1 MEKEAVSR
9 VRIDANIKSMA
20 HKILSFGSLNIDYVY
35 SVDHFVQKGETL
47 SSGALEIFSGGKGLN
62 QSIALGRAG
71 AEVFHA
77 GAVGPDGQFLVDL
90 LREAGVDT
98 HLVKQLES
106 VRTGNAIIQRDPA
119 GNNCILLYGGANQ
132 AITREQAE
140 ESLEGF
146 GAGDY
151 IVLQNEINQMPF
163 LMERARARGMRIVL
177 NPSPMNG
184 RILEMPLDCVDYLIL
199 NEVEAAQ
206 ILEADAPSLEDEEA
220 GEAMAGLLK
229 KKFPGS
235 RIVLTLG
242 ENGSVYCGEELLIR
256 QPAYTVKAV
265 DTTAAGD
272 TFTGYFI
279 AGISRRMPAGEALDA
294 AARAAALAV
303 TRPGAAPSIPAW
315 EEVQAWRPTPAAAPA
330 IH

>member
-1 MEKEAVSR
+1 
-9 VRIDANIKSMA
+9 MA
-20 HKILSFGSLNIDYVY
+20 DKILSFGSLNIDYVY

-47 SSGALEIFSGGKGLN
+47 ASGALEIFSGGKGLN
-62 QSIALGRAG
+62 QSVALGRAG

-77 GAVGPDGQFLVDL
+77 GAVGPDGQFLLDL
-90 LREAGVDT
+90 LQEAGVDT
-98 HLVKQLES
+98 HLVKRLES
-106 VRTGNAIIQRDPA
+106 VRTGNAIIQRDPE

-132 AITREQAE
+132 AITREQVK

-163 LMERARARGMRIVL
+163 LMEQAHAKGMHIVL

-184 RILEMPLDCVDYLIL
+184 RIFEMPLGCVDYLIL

-206 ILEADAPSLEDEEA
+206 ILEADTPALGDEKAALGDEKA
-220 GEAMAGLLK
+220 GEAMAELLK
-229 KKFPGS
+229 KKFPRS

-242 ENGSVYCGEELLIR
+242 ENGSVYCGEETRIR
-256 QPAYTVKAV
+256 QPAYAVRAV

-279 AGISRRMPAGEALDA
+279 AGISRGMSAEEALDTA
-294 AARAAALAV
+294 SRAAAIAV
-303 TRPGAAPSIPAW
+303 TKPGAAPSIPAW
-315 EEVQAWRPTPAAAPA
+315 EQVQDWNPTPAAAPA

>member
-1 MEKEAVSR
+1 
-9 VRIDANIKSMA
+9 MA
-20 HKILSFGSLNIDYVY
+20 DKILSFGSLNIDYVY

-47 SSGALEIFSGGKGLN
+47 ASGALEIFSGGKGLN
-62 QSIALGRAG
+62 QSVALGRAG

-77 GAVGPDGQFLVDL
+77 GAVGPDGQFLLDL
-90 LREAGVDT
+90 LQEAGVDT
-98 HLVKQLES
+98 HLVKRLES
-106 VRTGNAIIQRDPA
+106 VRTGNAIIQRDPE

-132 AITREQAE
+132 AITREQVK

-163 LMERARARGMRIVL
+163 LMEQAHAKGMHIVL
-177 NPSPMNG
+177 NPSPMNS
-184 RILEMPLDCVDYLIL
+184 RIFEMPLGCVDCLIL

-206 ILEADAPSLEDEEA
+206 ILEADTPALGDEKAALGDEKA
-220 GEAMAGLLK
+220 GEAMAELLK
-229 KKFPGS
+229 KKFPRS

-242 ENGSVYCGEELLIR
+242 ENGSVYCGEETRIR
-256 QPAYTVKAV
+256 QPAYAVRAV

-279 AGISRRMPAGEALDA
+279 AGISRGMSAEEALDTA
-294 AARAAALAV
+294 SRAAAIAV
-303 TRPGAAPSIPAW
+303 TKPGAAPSIPAW
-315 EEVQAWRPTPAAAPA
+315 EQVQDWNPTPAAAPA

>member
-1 MEKEAVSR
+1 
-9 VRIDANIKSMA
+9 MA
-20 HKILSFGSLNIDYVY
+20 DKILSFGSLNIDYVY

-47 SSGALEIFSGGKGLN
+47 ASGALEIFSGGKGLN
-62 QSIALGRAG
+62 QSVALGRAG

-77 GAVGPDGQFLVDL
+77 GAVGPDGQFLLDL
-90 LREAGVDT
+90 LQEAGVDT

-106 VRTGNAIIQRDPA
+106 VRTGNAIIQRDPE

-132 AITREQAE
+132 AITREQVK

-163 LMERARARGMRIVL
+163 LMEQAHAKGMHIVL
-177 NPSPMNG
+177 NPSPMNS
-184 RILEMPLDCVDYLIL
+184 RIFEMPLGCVDYLIL

-206 ILEADAPSLEDEEA
+206 ILEADAPALGAEKTDLGDEKA
-220 GEAMAGLLK
+220 GEAMAELLK
-229 KKFPGS
+229 KKFPRS

-242 ENGSVYCGEELLIR
+242 ENGSVYCGEETRIR
-256 QPAYTVKAV
+256 QPAYAVRAV

-279 AGISRRMPAGEALDA
+279 AGISRGMSAEEALDTA
-294 AARAAALAV
+294 SRAAAIAV
-303 TRPGAAPSIPAW
+303 TKPGAAPSIPAW
-315 EEVQAWRPTPAAAPA
+315 EQVQDWNPTPAAAPA

>member
-1 MEKEAVSR
+1 MS
-9 VRIDANIKSMA
+9 S
-20 HKILSFGSLNIDYVY
+20 KILTFGSLNIDYVY

-47 SSGALEIFSGGKGLN
+47 ASGALEIFSGGKGLN
-62 QSIALGRAG
+62 QSVALGRAG

-77 GAVGPDGQFLVDL
+77 GAVWPDGQFLLDL
-90 LREAGVDT
+90 LQEAGVDT
-98 HLVKQLES
+98 HLVKRLES
-106 VRTGNAIIQRDPA
+106 VRTGNAIIQRDPE

-132 AITREQAE
+132 AITREQVK

-163 LMERARARGMRIVL
+163 LMEQAHAKGMHIVL

-184 RILEMPLDCVDYLIL
+184 RIFEMPLGCVDYLIL

-206 ILEADAPSLEDEEA
+206 ILEADTPALGDEKAALGDEKA
-220 GEAMAGLLK
+220 GEAMAELLK
-229 KKFPGS
+229 KKFPRG

-242 ENGSVYCGEELLIR
+242 ENGSVYCGEETRIR
-256 QPAYTVKAV
+256 QPAYAVRAV

-279 AGISRRMPAGEALDA
+279 AGISRGMSAEEALDTA
-294 AARAAALAV
+294 SRAAAIAV
-303 TRPGAAPSIPAW
+303 TKPGAAPSIPAW
-315 EEVQAWRPTPAAAPA
+315 EQVQDWNPTPAAAPA

>member
-1 MEKEAVSR
+1 MS
-9 VRIDANIKSMA
+9 S
-20 HKILSFGSLNIDYVY
+20 KILTFGSLNIDYVY

-47 SSGALEIFSGGKGLN
+47 ASSALEIFSGGKGLN
-62 QSIALGRAG
+62 QSVALGRAG

-77 GAVGPDGQFLVDL
+77 GAVGPDGQFLLDL
-90 LREAGVDT
+90 LQEAGVDT
-98 HLVKQLES
+98 HLVKRLES
-106 VRTGNAIIQRDPA
+106 VRTGNAIIQRDPE

-132 AITREQAE
+132 AITREQVK

-163 LMERARARGMRIVL
+163 LMEQAHAKGMHIVL

-184 RILEMPLDCVDYLIL
+184 RIFEMPLGCVDYLIL

-206 ILEADAPSLEDEEA
+206 ILEADTPALGDEKAALGDEKA
-220 GEAMAGLLK
+220 GEAMAELLK
-229 KKFPGS
+229 KKFPRR
-235 RIVLTLG
+235 RIALTLG
-242 ENGSVYCGEELLIR
+242 EKGAVYCGEETRIR
-256 QPAYTVKAV
+256 QPAYAVRAV

-279 AGISRRMPAGEALDA
+279 AGISRGMSAEEALDTA
-294 AARAAALAV
+294 SRAAAIAV
-303 TRPGAAPSIPAW
+303 TKPGAAPSIPAW
-315 EEVQAWRPTPAAAPA
+315 EQVQDWNPTPAAAPA

>member
-1 MEKEAVSR
+1 MS
-9 VRIDANIKSMA
+9 S
-20 HKILSFGSLNIDYVY
+20 KILTFGSLNIDYVY

-47 SSGALEIFSGGKGLN
+47 ASGELEIFSGGKGLN
-62 QSIALGRAG
+62 QSVALGRAG

-77 GAVGPDGQFLVDL
+77 GAVGPDGQFLLDL
-90 LREAGVDT
+90 LQEAGVDT
-98 HLVKQLES
+98 HLVKRLES
-106 VRTGNAIIQRDPA
+106 VRTGNAIIQRDPE

-132 AITREQAE
+132 AITREQVK

-163 LMERARARGMRIVL
+163 LMEQAHAKGMHIVL

-184 RILEMPLDCVDYLIL
+184 RIFEMPLGCVDYLIL

-206 ILEADAPSLEDEEA
+206 ILEADTPALGDEKAALGDEKA
-220 GEAMAGLLK
+220 GEAMAELLK
-229 KKFPGS
+229 KKFPRS

-242 ENGSVYCGEELLIR
+242 ENGSVYCGEETRIR
-256 QPAYTVKAV
+256 QPAYAVRAV

-279 AGISRRMPAGEALDA
+279 AGISRGMSAEEALDTA
-294 AARAAALAV
+294 SRAAAIAV
-303 TRPGAAPSIPAW
+303 TKPGAAPSIPAW
-315 EEVQAWRPTPAAAPA
+315 EQVQDWNPTPAAAPA

>member
-1 MEKEAVSR
+1 MS
-9 VRIDANIKSMA
+9 S
-20 HKILSFGSLNIDYVY
+20 KILTFGSLNIDYVY

-47 SSGALEIFSGGKGLN
+47 ASSALEIFSGGKGLN
-62 QSIALGRAG
+62 QSVALGRAG

-77 GAVGPDGQFLVDL
+77 GAVGPDGQFLLDL
-90 LREAGVDT
+90 LQEAGVDT

-106 VRTGNAIIQRDPA
+106 VRTGNAIIQRDPE

-132 AITREQAE
+132 AITREQVK

-163 LMERARARGMRIVL
+163 LMEQAHAKEMHIVL

-184 RILEMPLDCVDYLIL
+184 RIFEMPLGCVDYLIL

-206 ILEADAPSLEDEEA
+206 ILEADTPALGDEKAALGDEKA
-220 GEAMAGLLK
+220 GEAMAELLK
-229 KKFPGS
+229 KKFPRS

-242 ENGSVYCGEELLIR
+242 ENGSVYCGEETRIR
-256 QPAYTVKAV
+256 QPAYAVRAV

-279 AGISRRMPAGEALDA
+279 AGISRGMSAEEALDTA
-294 AARAAALAV
+294 SRAAAIAV
-303 TRPGAAPSIPAW
+303 TKPGAAPSIPAW
-315 EEVQAWRPTPAAAPA
+315 EQVQDWNPTPAAAPA

>member
-1 MEKEAVSR
+1 MS
-9 VRIDANIKSMA
+9 S
-20 HKILSFGSLNIDYVY
+20 KILTFGSLNIDYVY

-47 SSGALEIFSGGKGLN
+47 ASGALEIFSGGKGLN
-62 QSIALGRAG
+62 QSVALGRAG

-77 GAVGPDGQFLVDL
+77 GAVGPDGQFLLDL
-90 LREAGVDT
+90 LQEAGVDT
-98 HLVKQLES
+98 HLVKRLES
-106 VRTGNAIIQRDPA
+106 VRTGNAIIQRDPE

-132 AITREQAE
+132 AITREQVK

-163 LMERARARGMRIVL
+163 LMEQAHAKGMRVVL
-177 NPSPMNG
+177 NPSPMNS
-184 RILEMPLDCVDYLIL
+184 RIFEMPLGCVDYLIL

-206 ILEADAPSLEDEEA
+206 ILEADAPALGAEKTDLGDETA
-220 GEAMAGLLK
+220 GEAMAELLK
-229 KKFPGS
+229 KKFPRS

-242 ENGSVYCGEELLIR
+242 EKGAVYCGEETRIR
-256 QPAYTVKAV
+256 QPAYAV
-265 DTTAAGD
+265 RAMDTTAAGD

-279 AGISRRMPAGEALDA
+279 AGISRGMSAEEALDTA
-294 AARAAALAV
+294 SRAAAIAV
-303 TRPGAAPSIPAW
+303 TKPGAAPSIPAW
-315 EEVQAWRPTPAAAPA
+315 EQVQDWNPTPAAAPA

>member
-1 MEKEAVSR
+1 MS
-9 VRIDANIKSMA
+9 S
-20 HKILSFGSLNIDYVY
+20 KILTFGSLNIDYVY

-47 SSGALEIFSGGKGLN
+47 ASSALEIFSGGKGLN
-62 QSIALGRAG
+62 QSVALGRAG

-90 LREAGVDT
+90 LQEAGVDT
-98 HLVKQLES
+98 HLVKRLES
-106 VRTGNAIIQRDPA
+106 VRTGNAIIQRDPE

-132 AITREQAE
+132 AITREQVK

-163 LMERARARGMRIVL
+163 LMEQAHAKGMHIVL

-184 RILEMPLDCVDYLIL
+184 RIFEMPLGCVDYLIL

-206 ILEADAPSLEDEEA
+206 ILEADTPALGDEKAALGDEKA
-220 GEAMAGLLK
+220 GEAMAELLK
-229 KKFPGS
+229 KKFPRS

-242 ENGSVYCGEELLIR
+242 ENGSVYCGEETRIR
-256 QPAYTVKAV
+256 QPAYAVRAV

-279 AGISRRMPAGEALDA
+279 AGISRGMSAEEALDTA
-294 AARAAALAV
+294 SRAAAIAV
-303 TRPGAAPSIPAW
+303 TKPGAAPSIPAW
-315 EEVQAWRPTPAAAPA
+315 EQVQDWNPTPAAAPA

>member
-1 MEKEAVSR
+1 M
-9 VRIDANIKSMA
+9 
-20 HKILSFGSLNIDYVY
+20 
-35 SVDHFVQKGETL
+35 DHFVQKGETPA
-47 SSGALEIFSGGKGLN
+47 SSAQKIFSGGKGLN
-62 QSIALGRAG
+62 QSVALGRAG

-77 GAVGPDGQFLVDL
+77 GAVGPDGQFLLDL
-90 LREAGVDT
+90 LQEAGVDT

-106 VRTGNAIIQRDPA
+106 VRTGNAIIQRDPE

-132 AITREQAE
+132 AITREQVKK
-140 ESLEGF
+140 SLEGF

-163 LMERARARGMRIVL
+163 LMEQAHAKGMHIVL

-184 RILEMPLDCVDYLIL
+184 RIFEMPLGCVDYLIL

-206 ILEADAPSLEDEEA
+206 ILEADTPALGDEKAALGDEKA
-220 GEAMAGLLK
+220 GEAMAELLK
-229 KKFPGS
+229 KKFPRS

-242 ENGSVYCGEELLIR
+242 EKGAVYCGEETRIR
-256 QPAYTVKAV
+256 QPAYAVRAV

-279 AGISRRMPAGEALDA
+279 AGISRGMSAEEALDTA
-294 AARAAALAV
+294 SRAAAIAV
-303 TRPGAAPSIPAW
+303 TKPGAAPSIPAW
-315 EEVQAWRPTPAAAPA
+315 EQVQDWNPTPAAAPA

>member
-1 MEKEAVSR
+1 MS
-9 VRIDANIKSMA
+9 S
-20 HKILSFGSLNIDYVY
+20 KILTFGSLNIDYVY

-47 SSGALEIFSGGKGLN
+47 ASSALEIFSGGKGLN
-62 QSIALGRAG
+62 QSVALGRAG

-77 GAVGPDGQFLVDL
+77 GAVGPDGQFLLDL
-90 LREAGVDT
+90 LQEAGVDT

-106 VRTGNAIIQRDPA
+106 VRTGNAIIQRDPE

-132 AITREQAE
+132 AITREQVK

-163 LMERARARGMRIVL
+163 LMEQAHAKGMHIVL

-184 RILEMPLDCVDYLIL
+184 RIFEMPLGCVDYLIL

-206 ILEADAPSLEDEEA
+206 ILEADTPALGDEKAALGDEKA
-220 GEAMAGLLK
+220 GEAMAELLK
-229 KKFPGS
+229 KKFPRS

-242 ENGSVYCGEELLIR
+242 ENGSVYCGEETRIR
-256 QPAYTVKAV
+256 QPAYAVRAV

-279 AGISRRMPAGEALDA
+279 AGISRGMSAEEALDTA
-294 AARAAALAV
+294 SRAAAIAV
-303 TRPGAAPSIPAW
+303 TKPGAAPSIPAW
-315 EEVQAWRPTPAAAPA
+315 EQVQDWNPTPAAAPA

>member
-1 MEKEAVSR
+1 
-9 VRIDANIKSMA
+9 MA
-20 HKILSFGSLNIDYVY
+20 DKILSFGSLNIDYVY

-47 SSGALEIFSGGKGLN
+47 ASSALEIFSGGKGLN
-62 QSIALGRAG
+62 QSVALGRAG

-90 LREAGVDT
+90 LQEAGVDT
-98 HLVKQLES
+98 HLVKRLES
-106 VRTGNAIIQRDPA
+106 VRTGNAIIQRDPE

-132 AITREQAE
+132 AITREQVK

-163 LMERARARGMRIVL
+163 LMEQAHAKGMHIVL

-184 RILEMPLDCVDYLIL
+184 RIFEMPLGCVDYLIL

-206 ILEADAPSLEDEEA
+206 ILEADTPALGDEKAALGDEKA
-220 GEAMAGLLK
+220 GEAMAELLK
-229 KKFPGS
+229 KKFPRS

-242 ENGSVYCGEELLIR
+242 ENGSVYCGEETRIR
-256 QPAYTVKAV
+256 QPAYAVRAV

-279 AGISRRMPAGEALDA
+279 AGISRGMSAEEALDTA
-294 AARAAALAV
+294 SRAAAIAV
-303 TRPGAAPSIPAW
+303 TKPGAAPSIPAW
-315 EEVQAWRPTPAAAPA
+315 EQVQDWNPTPAAAPA

>member
-1 MEKEAVSR
+1 
-9 VRIDANIKSMA
+9 MA
-20 HKILSFGSLNIDYVY
+20 DKILSFGSLNIDYVY

-47 SSGALEIFSGGKGLN
+47 ASGALEIFSGGKGLN
-62 QSIALGRAG
+62 QSVALGRAG

-77 GAVGPDGQFLVDL
+77 GAVGPDGQFLLDL
-90 LREAGVDT
+90 LQEAGVDT

-106 VRTGNAIIQRDPA
+106 VRTGNAIIQRDPE

-132 AITREQAE
+132 AITREQVKK
-140 ESLEGF
+140 SLEGF

-163 LMERARARGMRIVL
+163 LMEQAHAKGMHIVL

-184 RILEMPLDCVDYLIL
+184 RIFEMPLGCVDYLIL

-206 ILEADAPSLEDEEA
+206 ILEADTPALGDEKAALGDEKA
-220 GEAMAGLLK
+220 GEAMAELLK
-229 KKFPGS
+229 KKFPRG

-242 ENGSVYCGEELLIR
+242 ENGSVYCGEETRIR
-256 QPAYTVKAV
+256 QPAYAV
-265 DTTAAGD
+265 RAMDTTAAGD

-279 AGISRRMPAGEALDA
+279 AGISRGMSAEEGLDTA
-294 AARAAALAV
+294 SRAAAIAV
-303 TRPGAAPSIPAW
+303 TKPGAAPSIPAW
-315 EEVQAWRPTPAAAPA
+315 EQVQDWNPTPAAAPA